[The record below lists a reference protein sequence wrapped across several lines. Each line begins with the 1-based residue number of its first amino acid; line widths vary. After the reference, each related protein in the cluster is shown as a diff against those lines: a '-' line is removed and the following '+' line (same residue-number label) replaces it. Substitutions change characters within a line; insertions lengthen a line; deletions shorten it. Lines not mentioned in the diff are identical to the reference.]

1 MNNYSQNAR
10 NIDSSSYCFTCS
22 GVVTPLKPRIRPV
35 VPSSAMSPV
44 ELLPSRASTIPTISD
59 RSLNLYNKFPDI
71 SSDLTFST
79 LSFASPTMKALLSN
93 QDIDLHIGSTCSLSE
108 AFDTP
113 PLRTPFHPSS
123 PSSPNAPV
131 RIDWSAFPVFDAT
144 VGPTISDSSSNRPLF
159 CKSRPMLPRGGL
171 FDSSADESTEL
182 SPCIPSRKAV
192 RLRRS
197 STYRPLNMVKSPS
210 HKLSSIQE
218 TSTSSQWQTEEI
230 SRPVQSSSQSSRL
243 LALCSNKLHKQ
254 STVSLVVV
262 DDYDSNGRRS
272 KPSRPPLVAGFL
284 QSLPPFRLSDTPS
297 STSPIS
303 TSPVTPSRCATPL
316 RSPFLIRKRDEPRVA

>member
-1 MNNYSQNAR
+1 
-10 NIDSSSYCFTCS
+10 
-22 GVVTPLKPRIRPV
+22 
-35 VPSSAMSPV
+35 MSPV

-59 RSLNLYNKFPDI
+59 RSLNLYNKFPRAGPDI
-71 SSDLTFST
+71 SHDLMFST
-79 LSFASPTMKALLSN
+79 LSFASPTVEALLSN
-93 QDIDLHIGSTCSLSE
+93 QDSDLHVGSTCFLSE

-113 PLRTPFHPSS
+113 PLRTPFHPNS

-144 VGPTISDSSSNRPLF
+144 VGPTICDTSSNRPLL
-159 CKSRPMLPRGGL
+159 CKSRPMLARGGL
-171 FDSSADESTEL
+171 FDSSAASSLRSPADEVSEL

-210 HKLSSIQE
+210 HRLSYIQE
-218 TSTSSQWQTEEI
+218 YSTSSQWRTEEI
-230 SRPVQSSSQSSRL
+230 SRSVHSSSQSSRL
-243 LALCSNKLHKQ
+243 LALCSNKLHER
-254 STVSLVVV
+254 STVSLVM
-262 DDYDSNGRRS
+262 DNDYDRNDKRS

-284 QSLPPFRLSDTPS
+284 QSLPPFRLSATPS

-316 RSPFLIRKRDEPRVA
+316 RSPFLIRKRDESRVA